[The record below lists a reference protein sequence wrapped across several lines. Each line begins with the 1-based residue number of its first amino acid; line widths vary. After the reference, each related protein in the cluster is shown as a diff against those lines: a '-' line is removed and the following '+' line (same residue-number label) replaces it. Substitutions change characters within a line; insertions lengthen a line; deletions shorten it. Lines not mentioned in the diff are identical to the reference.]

1 MSDTVLLRMEGL
13 TKDFVVKSGGFG
25 SSQKKKLRAVADV
38 TLDVQE
44 GETLGI
50 VGESGCGKTTLGR
63 LVLRLLEPTAGRVI
77 FDGQDITHLSEPE
90 MRPLRQHIQVVF
102 QDPYSSLNPRMRVR
116 DIIGEPLGNFGY
128 SKKEMADRVGEVME
142 IVGLPREMATRYPH
156 AFSGG
161 QRQRIGIAR
170 ALAVKPRLIV
180 CDEAV
185 SALDVSIQAQI
196 LNLLHDIQQE
206 FQLTL
211 MFISHNLGVVRHVSH
226 RIAVMYLGQVV
237 ELASEDDLFSKP
249 LHPYT
254 DALISAVPE
263 PDPEATN
270 RQKPLSG
277 EIPSPTDPP
286 SGCYFH
292 TRCPIARDK
301 CRTNAPDF
309 HEVAPRRWARCHYPG
324 EHGAMSG

>member
-1 MSDTVLLRMEGL
+1 MSGEALLRMEGL
-13 TKDFVVKSGGFG
+13 TKDFSIRSGGLG
-25 SSQKKKLRAVADV
+25 RSRAKLRAVSDV
-38 TLDVQE
+38 TLDVAP

-63 LVLRLLEPTAGRVI
+63 LVLRLLEPTSGRVI
-77 FDGQDITHLSEPE
+77 FDGVDITHLPEPE

-128 SKKEMADRVGEVME
+128 NNKDMADRVAEVME
-142 IVGLPREMATRYPH
+142 IVGLPAEMASRYPH

-196 LNLLHDIQQE
+196 LNLLRDIQQE
-206 FQLTL
+206 FQLAL
-211 MFISHNLGVVRHVSH
+211 VFISHNLGVVRHISH

-237 ELASEDDLFSKP
+237 ELASEDDLFSRP

-254 DALISAVPE
+254 DALIAAVPE
-263 PDPEATN
+263 PDPDAVD
-270 RQKPLSG
+270 RQEPLSG
-277 EIPSPTDPP
+277 EIPSPIDPP

-292 TRCPIARDK
+292 TRCPIAQDM
-301 CRTNAPDF
+301 CRTTSPEF
-309 HEVAPRRWARCHYPG
+309 REFAPRRWVRCHTPG
-324 EHGAMSG
+324 EQAAGGG

>member
-1 MSDTVLLRMEGL
+1 MTADALLRVDGL
-13 TKDFVVKSGGFG
+13 TKDFAVRSGGFG
-25 SSQKKKLRAVADV
+25 SARRKLRAVSDV
-38 TLDVQE
+38 SLDVWP

-63 LVLRLLEPTAGRVI
+63 LILRLLEPSAGRVI
-77 FDGQDITHLSEPE
+77 FDGADITHLSEPE
-90 MRPLRQHIQVVF
+90 MRPLREHIQVVF

-116 DIIGEPLGNFGY
+116 DIIGEPLSNFGF
-128 SKKEMADRVGEVME
+128 SKKESVDRVEEVME
-142 IVGLPREMATRYPH
+142 IVGLPAEMMTRYPH

-170 ALAVKPRLIV
+170 ALAVKPRLIL

-196 LNLLHDIQQE
+196 LNLLREIQQE

-211 MFISHNLGVVRHVSH
+211 VFISHNLGVVRHISH

-237 ELASEDDLFSKP
+237 ELASEDDLFSRP

-263 PDPEATN
+263 PDPDAMARHE
-270 RQKPLSG
+270 PLSG
-277 EIPSPTDPP
+277 EIPSPIDPP
-286 SGCYFH
+286 SGCFFH
-292 TRCPIARDK
+292 TRCPIARDE
-301 CRTNAPDF
+301 CRAKAPAF
-309 HEVAPRRWARCHYPG
+309 REIAPRRWARCHFPG
-324 EHGAMSG
+324 ETTEQGD

>member
-1 MSDTVLLRMEGL
+1 MGEPILRVAGL
-13 TKDFVVKSGGFG
+13 AKDFPVGHRMFGGPEHR
-25 SSQKKKLRAVADV
+25 LRAVDSV
-38 TLDVQE
+38 TLEVAP

-63 LVLRLLEPTAGRVI
+63 LVLRLLEPSEGSI
-77 FDGQDITHLSEPE
+77 EFEGLDITHLTERE
-90 MRPLRQHIQVVF
+90 MRPIRRHLQVVF
-102 QDPYSSLNPRMRVR
+102 QDPYSSLNPRMQVQ

-128 SKKEMADRVGEVME
+128 SPQQIAERVAAVME
-142 IVGLPREMATRYPH
+142 IVGLPADYMSRHPH

-170 ALAVKPRLIV
+170 ALALKPRLIV

-196 LNLLHDIQQE
+196 LNLMVDIQRQ
-206 FQLTL
+206 FGLS
-211 MFISHNLGVVRHVSH
+211 MVFISHNLGVVRHVSH

-237 ELASEDDLFSKP
+237 ELADEDDLFSTP

-254 DALISAVPE
+254 HALISAVPE
-263 PDPEATN
+263 PDPDSVSAHV
-270 RQKPLSG
+270 PLRG
-277 EIPSPTDPP
+277 EIPSPVNPP

-292 TRCPIARDK
+292 TRCPIAQDR
-301 CRTNAPDF
+301 CRVDLPDISQSSSGRQ
-309 HEVAPRRWARCHYPG
+309 VRCHFPG
-324 EHGAMSG
+324 AVTESTI

>member
-1 MSDTVLLRMEGL
+1 MSASALLRMEGL
-13 TKDFVVKSGGFG
+13 TKDFVVRAGGFG
-25 SSQKKKLRAVADV
+25 SSRQKLRAVSDV
-38 TLDVQE
+38 TLDVRE

-77 FDGQDITHLSEPE
+77 FDGKDITHLSEPE
-90 MRPLRQHIQVVF
+90 MRPLRRHIQVVF

-128 SKKEMADRVGEVME
+128 DKKEIAARVSEVME
-142 IVGLPREMATRYPH
+142 IVGLPQEMLTRYPH

-196 LNLLHDIQQE
+196 LNLLHDIQQQ

-211 MFISHNLGVVRHVSH
+211 VFISHNLGVVRHVSH

-237 ELASEDDLFSKP
+237 ELASEDDLFTQP

-263 PDPEATN
+263 PDPDAADN
-270 RQKPLSG
+270 QKTLSG

-286 SGCYFH
+286 PGCYFH
-292 TRCPIARDK
+292 TRCPIARET
-301 CRTNAPDF
+301 CRTSAPEF
-309 HEVAPRRWARCHYPG
+309 REVEPNRWARCHYPG
-324 EHGAMSG
+324 EKAAGGA

>member
-1 MSDTVLLRMEGL
+1 M
-13 TKDFVVKSGGFG
+13 
-25 SSQKKKLRAVADV
+25 
-38 TLDVQE
+38 
-44 GETLGI
+44 
-50 VGESGCGKTTLGR
+50 
-63 LVLRLLEPTAGRVI
+63 
-77 FDGQDITHLSEPE
+77 
-90 MRPLRQHIQVVF
+90 
-102 QDPYSSLNPRMRVR
+102 
-116 DIIGEPLGNFGY
+116 
-128 SKKEMADRVGEVME
+128 
-142 IVGLPREMATRYPH
+142 
-156 AFSGG
+156 
-161 QRQRIGIAR
+161 
-170 ALAVKPRLIV
+170 AVKPRLIV

-270 RQKPLSG
+270 RQETLVGGDTEPNGSAVGLLFSHPLPHCAGQVPDQCSGFPRGCAAALGALPLSG
-277 EIPSPTDPP
+277 
-286 SGCYFH
+286 
-292 TRCPIARDK
+292 
-301 CRTNAPDF
+301 
-309 HEVAPRRWARCHYPG
+309 
-324 EHGAMSG
+324 